1 MEMGPTETVEAFCK
15 AVASQQWEKAQELCD
30 TTKMKEYIDAYK
42 AAFDKFI
49 KEDEGAA
56 KVAGSILGDAN
67 VTIADVRKE
76 NDVRI
81 VTYTLEADGLSKT
94 NKATLRKEE
103 GEWRVEA
110 ITEAN

>member
-1 MEMGPTETVEAFCK
+1 MGPAETVQAFCK
-15 AVASQQWEKAQELCD
+15 AVAAQQWEKAQELCD
-30 TTKMKEYIDAYK
+30 TAKMKEYIDAYK

-56 KVAGSILGDAN
+56 KVAGSILGEAN
-67 VTIADVRKE
+67 VTIDDVHKE

-103 GEWRVEA
+103 GEWRVEK